1 MLHLQL
7 FLNIYHCSVEEQC
20 YYADNDCLL
29 LIWYVLLIVLKF
41 FFTVKQFV
49 VNITYR

>member
-20 YYADNDCLL
+20 YTDNDCLL